1 MIEQE
6 EVFFSEA
13 ESLQLITK
21 MISKAKNDFIETGI
35 SALMW
40 GSIVTFCAMVQFASY
55 FYHVPW
61 ADWVWMLTFF
71 AVIPQIIISIREQKK
86 RKFKSH
92 EDSMGGIWIAFAI
105 TMFLISFY
113 FSSIKVPAGVDVHP
127 DTLILIIYGI
137 PTFSTGFARGFTPML
152 IGGIACWVFAIISF
166 YIPYPYVMLL
176 VAGAALLAWFIPGL
190 ILQRR
195 YLNAKKQQHV

>member
-6 EVFFSEA
+6 EVFFSEE

-40 GSIVTFCAMVQFASY
+40 GSIVIFCAFVQFASY
-55 FYHVPW
+55 FYKLPW
-61 ADWVWMLTFF
+61 ANWVWLLTIF
-71 AVIPQIIISIREQKK
+71 AVIPQVIISIQERKKK
-86 RKFKSH
+86 RFKSH
-92 EDSMGGIWIAFAI
+92 EDNMGGTWIAFGI

-113 FSSIKVPAGVDVHP
+113 LNSIKVPAGVNVHP

-137 PTFSTGFARGFTPML
+137 PTFSTGFTRGFTPML
-152 IGGIACWVFAIISF
+152 IGGIACWVLAVISF
-166 YIPYPYVMLL
+166 YTPYPYVMLL